1 MAKANPPT
9 VHMDMPLEEAL
20 DLVRAVRA
28 LKDRLHNQPAPL
40 QGAQVI
46 AKHLQTVCDFS
57 DAISNATHKA
67 I

>member
-1 MAKANPPT
+1 MAKAKPPT

-28 LKDRLHNQPAPL
+28 LKDRLHNQTTPL

-46 AKHLQTVCDFS
+46 ATHMRTVCDFA
-57 DAISNATHKA
+57 DAISDATHKA